1 MIKIKKSNNN
11 EQLFDITK
19 IKKHINNIFQDLNV
33 SPNMLLN
40 DFEQIVFTKKQL
52 NSQEIYDLLINTAI
66 NKTELKMEED
76 GSFNFNNLDWIKV
89 ASRLKIK
96 QLYKKIATVRDIDK
110 NSPYSNSEEFFN
122 YIDKM
127 VKENLYDS
135 NILYYYASEEIR
147 EIHSLIVPERDF
159 KFDFAGVNLLI
170 QRYLFKNKN
179 ELTCEL
185 PQEMFL
191 ILSML
196 LASPSFHYKPFSFE
210 EKKKLV
216 KEIYDA
222 ISSFKI
228 SLATPILM
236 NLRRKDG
243 NLASCFLGQVD
254 DSLNGIMHSNNE
266 LAQIS
271 KNGGGVGLNISN
283 IRANQSWVKGLKGKS
298 NGIMPWI
305 KIFNDTAVAVNQLG
319 SRAGS
324 VTVALDIWHLDIE
337 EFLDC
342 QKFTG
347 DLRKKAY
354 DIFPQI
360 VIQDLFMKRVENNEN
375 WTLFD
380 PYEIKQKFNIN
391 LVDLWGKEFDKQY
404 QELEKSKLIELKKV
418 VNA

>member
-1 MIKIKKSNNN
+1 
-11 EQLFDITK
+11 
-19 IKKHINNIFQDLNV
+19 
-33 SPNMLLN
+33 
-40 DFEQIVFTKKQL
+40 
-52 NSQEIYDLLINTAI
+52 
-66 NKTELKMEED
+66 
-76 GSFNFNNLDWIKV
+76 
-89 ASRLKIK
+89 
-96 QLYKKIATVRDIDK
+96 
-110 NSPYSNSEEFFN
+110 
-122 YIDKM
+122 M

-135 NILYYYASEEIR
+135 NILHYTSEEIK
-147 EIHSLIVPERDF
+147 EIYSLIAPERDF

-196 LASPSFHYKPFSFE
+196 LATPSFSYKPFSFE
-210 EKKKLV
+210 EKKKLI

-298 NGIMPWI
+298 NGIMSWV

-404 QELEKSKLIELKKV
+404 QELEKSKLIAKLGNVELIQYNQNFDEIIQHFNKLKGT
-418 VNA
+418 